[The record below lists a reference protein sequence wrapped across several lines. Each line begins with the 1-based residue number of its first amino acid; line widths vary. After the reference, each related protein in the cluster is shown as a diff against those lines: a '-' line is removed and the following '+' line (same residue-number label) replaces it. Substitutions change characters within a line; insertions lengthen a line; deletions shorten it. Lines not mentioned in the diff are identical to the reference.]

1 MEEPVGGVRWF
12 LPAHRHLLVGEGLP
26 DVSCE
31 RRYLKPRVL
40 GERGKGTPLRGG
52 SYLVNSWVRVL
63 ASRET
68 PARVQGAQ
76 GSRFPSG
83 SATLRH
89 ETTELKTML
98 KLSWADRLF
107 LQMRPREEEK
117 APGDT
122 QLVGE
127 IGLGGFQSLSRSLRA
142 FGGRC
147 QETK

>member
-1 MEEPVGGVRWF
+1 MSLLAEGTGWEEPAGGVRWF
-12 LPAHRHLLVGEGLP
+12 LPAHRHLLVGEGPP
-26 DVSCE
+26 DVSYEMGEGEKDLSE
-31 RRYLKPRVL
+31 RWELHSEQL
-40 GERGKGTPLRGG
+40 GEGPSQQRNTTQG
-52 SYLVNSWVRVL
+52 S
-63 ASRET
+63 
-68 PARVQGAQ
+68 GAQ
-76 GSRFPSG
+76 GSGFPSG

-89 ETTELKTML
+89 ETTELKTTL
-98 KLSWADRLF
+98 KLSWADWFF

-122 QLVGE
+122 QLVDE